1 MEELKRVGAGDN
13 HINLYDDTGYLNIAG
28 IFSYGT
34 IFNFIVG
41 GRGTGKTY
49 GMLSYLYDS
58 GKTAI
63 YLRRTQ
69 AQADI
74 IGKADFTPFKAVA
87 NDRHIDYEVLK
98 VVKGVTA
105 VYVDG
110 RPLYYTAALSTF
122 ASLRSFDMSDVS
134 YILFDEF
141 IPERSERV
149 TIKHE
154 FDAFLNMYE
163 TVNRNRE
170 LQGRPPVILLA
181 AANANDINNKI
192 FMGLGL
198 IAVTDG
204 MMKKGQE
211 EWHDMKR
218 SISLYYPQRSPISS
232 AKRET
237 ALYKLSQGTDFE
249 KMSIQNDYNLDISDI
264 LRRPAV
270 EYKPVVNVGEL
281 CVRRH
286 KARTDE
292 YLITVG
298 IAKDSAPYYPATERG
313 IGQFKERYPRIVYNY
328 LFSDSFYYGSL
339 LAKSLFT
346 AYMQD
351 Y

>member
-1 MEELKRVGAGDN
+1 MGADKN
-13 HINLYDDTGYLNIAG
+13 KMCLYTDSGYLNIAG
-28 IFSYGT
+28 IFQYGT
-34 IFNFIVG
+34 VFNFIVG

-74 IGKADFTPFKAVA
+74 VGKADFTPFKAVA
-87 NDRHIDYEVLK
+87 SDRKIDYEVLK
-98 VVKGVTA
+98 VAKGVTA
-105 VYVDG
+105 VYVDS

-141 IPERSERV
+141 IPEKSERV

-154 FDAFLNMYE
+154 YDAFLNMYE

-170 LQGRPPVILLA
+170 LTGRPPVQLLA

-192 FMGLGL
+192 FIGLGL
-198 IAVTDG
+198 IAVTDS
-204 MMKKGQE
+204 MMKKGLE
-211 EWHDMKR
+211 EWHDRKR

-232 AKRET
+232 AKQET
-237 ALYKLSQGTDFE
+237 ALYKLAQGTEFE
-249 KMSIQNDYNLDISDI
+249 KMSIGNSYNLDTSDI
-264 LRRPAV
+264 LRRPDV
-270 EYKPVVNVGEL
+270 EYKPLANVGEL
-281 CVRRH
+281 CIRRH
-286 KARTDE
+286 KARSRE
-292 YLITVG
+292 YLVTVG
-298 IAKDSAPYYPATERG
+298 TASGSAPNYPATERG
-313 IGQFKERYPRIVYNY
+313 IGQFKEKYPLIVYNY
-328 LFSDSFYYGSL
+328 LFSDTFYYGSL

-346 AYMQD
+346 TYMQD